1 MFAITNSSGAF
12 DSSAFTD
19 LQNVNLVAD
28 DNSGN
33 AIDTATGLPLTLTM
47 SAPGSYQVIT
57 PITTLIAAISGKGYS
72 LDAAEEIVS
81 SAFQLNNSI
90 DFSTFDPFGSSATPQ
105 TEVAEAYQV
114 LAMKVAN
121 IIMASDGDFQVNS
134 FAGYTEAV
142 ARFADLVILKNNLS
156 QTVDLT
162 DLNQLRQLLPSA
174 DEDLLATL
182 QTSNGVNSFNELLDS
197 QLVLQSANSLGQ
209 IQLPTGDG
217 TVLVAVEIS
226 GILSDSDVYRLTL
239 ENADGSVSVSSSE
252 VVSLGTSVVVFV
264 FSKEDIRSVDEGG
277 INLSLDNLSTGSS
290 VQTVTTIEVTEQ
302 AAAVSGGGGGSSGG
316 AATPTES
323 GVVADGYISGA
334 RVFRDEDE
342 DGVYDAGETYV
353 TTNSSGQYTGLGG
366 SMDKPIVAD
375 GNNGTAIDTSTGI
388 VFNAVLSAPAGSKV
402 VNPIT
407 TVINELIKG
416 DATLKANY
424 YGDDAASCGGT
435 NHCKWPNSGCI
446 WSWRCCVRYWWW
458 RS

>member
-1 MFAITNSSGAF
+1 MHDGSDFGSNDKENGTSVAQVNVNQLRKLVDKLASLQQCRKPGLRVAEASLIMGILSACGGGGTQSSSDNEPSSPSSGGSDSSDSGGSLGYVIDGYVSGARVFSDANGNNRFDSGELFAITNSSGAF

-239 ENADGSVSVSSSE
+239 ENADG
-252 VVSLGTSVVVFV
+252 F
-264 FSKEDIRSVDEGG
+264 
-277 INLSLDNLSTGSS
+277 
-290 VQTVTTIEVTEQ
+290 
-302 AAAVSGGGGGSSGG
+302 
-316 AATPTES
+316 
-323 GVVADGYISGA
+323 
-334 RVFRDEDE
+334 
-342 DGVYDAGETYV
+342 
-353 TTNSSGQYTGLGG
+353 
-366 SMDKPIVAD
+366 
-375 GNNGTAIDTSTGI
+375 
-388 VFNAVLSAPAGSKV
+388 
-402 VNPIT
+402 
-407 TVINELIKG
+407 
-416 DATLKANY
+416 
-424 YGDDAASCGGT
+424 
-435 NHCKWPNSGCI
+435 
-446 WSWRCCVRYWWW
+446 
-458 RS
+458 